1 MKFIHTADWH
11 IGKLF
16 YGEYL
21 TEEQEWILKNRFLP
35 LVDDEKPDVVLLA
48 GDVYDRSVP
57 PSEAVELL
65 DEMIYEIVGRRKIP
79 FIVISGNHDSSQRLS
94 FGGRL
99 MESGGLFMVG
109 DIKRSVKPI
118 VLEDEWGAVVFAPI
132 PYAEPGTV
140 RTVMKDETVKTHEEA
155 VLSLSNYLL
164 SKIDKNIRKIAITHE
179 FVAGGSTSDS
189 ERPLSIGGTDLIR
202 AEIFKPYNYTA
213 LGHLHSPQRAG
224 FDNVRYSGSLLKYS
238 FSEVTQKKGVIVGEL
253 SKDGEVKT
261 KFVPLKP
268 RRDVRIISG
277 LFEDLMKNESLFTDD
292 FLQIELTND
301 GPVIDAMA
309 RLRTHFPYVMAL
321 QTKKRVQTGEG
332 ARNFD
337 FKKRVNPIDMMK
349 TFVDEFRDEPM
360 NKTEAEYMQKIF
372 EELKGGE
379 FD

>member
-16 YGEYL
+16 YGGYL
-21 TEEQEWILKNRFLP
+21 TDEQEWILKNEFLP
-35 LVDDEKPDVVLLA
+35 LVDDEKPDVILLA

-65 DEMIYEIVGRRKIP
+65 DEMIYEIVQKRKIP
-79 FIVISGNHDSSQRLS
+79 FIVISGNHDSAERLS

-99 MESGGLFMVG
+99 MKSGGLFMVG
-109 DIKRSVKPI
+109 DIRRTVKPI
-118 VLEDEWGAVVFAPI
+118 ILQDKWGAIAFAPI
-132 PYAEPGTV
+132 PYAEPGSV
-140 RTVMKDETVKTHEEA
+140 RTIMEEENVHTHEEA

-164 SKIDKNIRKIAITHE
+164 GQIDKKMRKIAITHE
-179 FVAGGSTSDS
+179 YIAGGTPSDS
-189 ERPLSIGGTDLIR
+189 ERPLSIGGTDLVR

-238 FSEVTQKKGVIVGEL
+238 FSEVTQKKGVVVGEIFE
-253 SKDGEVKT
+253 DGKVTT
-261 KFVPLKP
+261 KLVELKP
-268 RRDVRIISG
+268 RHDVRIIKG
-277 LFEDLMKNESLFTDD
+277 KFEEIMKDEKLFTND

-301 GPVIDAMA
+301 APIIDAMA
-309 RLRTHFPYVMAL
+309 RLRTHYPNVMAL
-321 QTKKRVQTGEG
+321 QTKKRVHSDEG
-332 ARNFD
+332 KRNFD

-349 TFVDEFRDEPM
+349 TFVEEFRESAM
-360 NKTEAEYMQKIF
+360 TEEETKYMQKIF
-372 EELKGGE
+372 EEMKEGE

>member
-57 PSEAVELL
+57 PLEAVELL

-140 RTVMKDETVKTHEEA
+140 RTVMEDETVKTHEEA

-189 ERPLSIGGTDLIR
+189 ERPLSIGGTDLIH

-268 RRDVRIISG
+268 RRDVRIITG

>member
-1 MKFIHTADWH
+1 M
-11 IGKLF
+11 
-16 YGEYL
+16 
-21 TEEQEWILKNRFLP
+21 
-35 LVDDEKPDVVLLA
+35 
-48 GDVYDRSVP
+48 
-57 PSEAVELL
+57 
-65 DEMIYEIVGRRKIP
+65 
-79 FIVISGNHDSSQRLS
+79 
-94 FGGRL
+94 
-99 MESGGLFMVG
+99 
-109 DIKRSVKPI
+109 
-118 VLEDEWGAVVFAPI
+118 
-132 PYAEPGTV
+132 
-140 RTVMKDETVKTHEEA
+140 
-155 VLSLSNYLL
+155 
-164 SKIDKNIRKIAITHE
+164 
-179 FVAGGSTSDS
+179 
-189 ERPLSIGGTDLIR
+189 
-202 AEIFKPYNYTA
+202 
-213 LGHLHSPQRAG
+213 
-224 FDNVRYSGSLLKYS
+224 KYS

-268 RRDVRIISG
+268 RRDVRIITG

>member
-118 VLEDEWGAVVFAPI
+118 VLEDEWGAVAFAPI

-164 SKIDKNIRKIAITHE
+164 SNIDKNIRKIAITHE

-202 AEIFKPYNYTA
+202 AEIFKLYNYTA

-268 RRDVRIISG
+268 RRDVRIITG